1 MNILLLGYGKMGQE
15 IEKIAIG
22 RGHHITARITIDNKD
37 TLTKSHWDDTDVVI
51 EFSAPEAAFSNI
63 QMALE
68 NKKPVVSGTT
78 GWLHKKADVEKL
90 VSLYNGSFF
99 YASNFSIGVN
109 IFFRINRYLAQIMDN
124 YSSYDVSLKEIH
136 HTAKKDAPSGTAI
149 TLAEDVIREL
159 NRKTGWEQEP
169 QDKEKICI
177 TSERTDDVPGT
188 HFVTYENDVDTIEIK
203 HEAKSRKGF
212 ALGAVMVAEWIQ
224 DKKGVLS
231 MDDFLSF

>member
-15 IEKIAIG
+15 IEKIAIS
-22 RGHHITARITIDNKD
+22 RDHHITGRISIDNKD

-78 GWLHKKADVEKL
+78 GWLHKKAEIENL
-90 VSLYNGSFF
+90 VSAHDGTFF

-109 IFFRINRYLAQIMDN
+109 IFFRINRYLAQIMNND
-124 YSSYDVSLKEIH
+124 SSYNISMKEIH

-149 TLAEDVIREL
+149 TLAEDAIREL
-159 NRKTGWEQEP
+159 SRKNGWEKEP
-169 QDKEKICI
+169 TDKNKICI

-188 HFVTYENDVDTIEIK
+188 HFVTYENDIDSIEIK

-212 ALGAVMVAEWIQ
+212 ALGAVLVAEWIHN
-224 DKKGVLS
+224 KKGVLS
-231 MDDFLSF
+231 MDDFLNF